1 LYQISDMKPAI
12 VVIILLIFAFVA
24 KAQNHE
30 IPYTLADRE
39 RLIRVEERLDA
50 LNEKIDVKGESSDA
64 KFQALEPKFQALE
77 PKFKALES
85 KIQALESKMD
95 IKFDGQQRQLDD
107 IKTLFYWGF
116 GILITLFIFMLG
128 YMIWDR
134 RTALKPAL
142 DKAVEAESR
151 TKSFL
156 VVLREYAV
164 KHPELAEIMRTHGL
178 L

>member
-1 LYQISDMKPAI
+1 MKPAI

-64 KFQALEPKFQALE
+64 KFQALEPKF
-77 PKFKALES
+77 KALES

-128 YMIWDR
+128 YMIWNR

-142 DKAVEAESR
+142 DKAVETESR

>member
-64 KFQALEPKFQALE
+64 KFQALEPKF
-77 PKFKALES
+77 KALES

-128 YMIWDR
+128 YMIWNR

>member
-64 KFQALEPKFQALE
+64 KFQALE